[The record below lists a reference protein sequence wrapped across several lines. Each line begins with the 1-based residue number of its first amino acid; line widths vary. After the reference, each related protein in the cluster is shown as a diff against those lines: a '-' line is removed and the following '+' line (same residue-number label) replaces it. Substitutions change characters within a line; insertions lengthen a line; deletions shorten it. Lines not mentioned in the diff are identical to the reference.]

1 MNATRE
7 KNRGQDAKAAAPAK
21 VQAGTIPGEN
31 ADSMKDPLQRVT
43 PMTGGT
49 SPNGAT
55 ASCRRFRRANA
66 PLPARPLG
74 FA

>member
-7 KNRGQDAKAAAPAK
+7 RNSGQDAKAAAPAK

-31 ADSMKDPLQRVT
+31 ADSMKDPLQRVA
-43 PMTGGT
+43 PMTRHLAERRAGG
-49 SPNGAT
+49 
-55 ASCRRFRRANA
+55 FRRANA
-66 PLPARPLG
+66 RLPSRPLG